1 MKHAFMITSAIN
13 VDMGVFT
20 PIDRLRQTLLTIN
33 SIKAKVPDAKIILIE
48 SAPNPL
54 NDRQNAMLL
63 DATDLLIDCTDD
75 TEVKEIYATKEW
87 ALANNSKFTRQ
98 DIIKNLIEPICFLT
112 ALKMCVEDNDFNGI
126 DRVHKI
132 SGRYII
138 NDNFKLSRYELLPD
152 RIIIANRQKSQ
163 FPLFVNGIDTQY
175 MSRLWSWPTKETD
188 KVINTYTEGL
198 AFIKK
203 CINSGQAYCDME
215 HMLYKFLP
223 AELITEFAKIGVE
236 GGLAPNGSVVSD

>member
-13 VDMGVFT
+13 VDLGIFK
-20 PIDRLRQTLLTIN
+20 PEDRLVQTLLTIH

-48 SAPNPL
+48 SAPKPL
-54 NDRQNAMLL
+54 NNRQSAMLL

-75 TEVKEIYATKEW
+75 TEVKEIYTTEEW
-87 ALANNSKFTRQ
+87 ALVNNSKFSRQ
-98 DIIKNLIEPICFLT
+98 DIIKNLIEPTCFLT
-112 ALKMCVEDNDFNGI
+112 ALKMCVEDNDFDGI

-132 SGRYII
+132 SGRYIL
-138 NDNFKLSRYELLPD
+138 NDNFKLNRYELLPD

-175 MSRLWSWPTKETD
+175 MSRLWSWPAKETD
-188 KVINTYTEGL
+188 KIITTYTEGL

-203 CINSGQAYCDME
+203 CIDSGLAYCDME

-223 AELITEFAKIGVE
+223 PDLITEFAKIGVE
-236 GGLAPNGSVVSD
+236 GGLAPNGSEVSD

>member
-13 VDMGVFT
+13 VDLGIFK
-20 PIDRLRQTLLTIN
+20 PEDRLVQTLLTIH
-33 SIKAKVPDAKIILIE
+33 SIKAKVPEAKIILIE
-48 SAPNPL
+48 SAPKPL
-54 NDRQNAMLL
+54 NNRQSALILNA
-63 DATDLLIDCTDD
+63 ADLLIDCTDD
-75 TEVKEIYATKEW
+75 TEVKEIYATEEW
-87 ALANNSKFTRQ
+87 ALANNSKFSRQ
-98 DIIKNLIEPICFLT
+98 DIIKNLIEPTCFLT
-112 ALKMCVEDNDFNGI
+112 ALKMCVEDNDFDGI

-132 SGRYII
+132 SGRYIL
-138 NDNFKLSRYELLPD
+138 NDNFKLNRYELLPD

-175 MSRLWSWPTKETD
+175 MSRLWSWPAKETD
-188 KVINTYTEGL
+188 KIITTYTEGL

-203 CINSGQAYCDME
+203 CIDSGLAYCDME

-223 AELITEFAKIGVE
+223 PDLITEFAKIGVE

>member
-13 VDMGVFT
+13 VDMGMFK
-20 PIDRLRQTLLTIN
+20 PEDRLVQTLLTIH

-48 SAPNPL
+48 SAPKPL
-54 NDRQNAMLL
+54 NNRQSVMLL

-75 TEVKEIYATKEW
+75 AEIKEIYATEEW
-87 ALANNSKFTRQ
+87 ALVNNSRFSRQ
-98 DIIKNLIEPICFLT
+98 DIIKNLIEPSCFLT
-112 ALKMCVEDNDFNGI
+112 ALKMCVEDNDFDGI

-152 RIIIANRQKSQ
+152 RIIIAKRQKSQ
-163 FPLFVNGIDTQY
+163 WPLFVNGIDTQY

-188 KVINTYTEGL
+188 TVIHTYTEGL

-203 CINSGQAYCDME
+203 CIDSGLAYCDME

-223 AELITEFAKIGVE
+223 PNLITEFAKIGVE

>member
-13 VDMGVFT
+13 VDLGIFK
-20 PIDRLRQTLLTIN
+20 PEDRLVQTLLTIH
-33 SIKAKVPDAKIILIE
+33 SIKAKVPEAKIILIE
-48 SAPNPL
+48 SAPKPL
-54 NDRQNAMLL
+54 NNRQSALILNA
-63 DATDLLIDCTDD
+63 ADLLIDCTDD
-75 TEVKEIYATKEW
+75 TEVKEIYATEEW
-87 ALANNSKFTRQ
+87 ALANNSKFSRQ
-98 DIIKNLIEPICFLT
+98 DIIKNLIEPTCFLT
-112 ALKMCVEDNDFNGI
+112 ALKMCVEDNDFDGI

-132 SGRYII
+132 SGRYIL
-138 NDNFKLSRYELLPD
+138 NDNFKLNRYELLPD

-175 MSRLWSWPTKETD
+175 MSRLWSWPAKETD

-203 CINSGQAYCDME
+203 CIDSGLAYCDME

-223 AELITEFAKIGVE
+223 PDLITEFAKIGVE

>member
-20 PIDRLRQTLLTIN
+20 PIDRLHQTLLTIT

-48 SAPNPL
+48 SAPVPL
-54 NDRQNAMLL
+54 SDRQNDLL
-63 DATDLLIDCTDD
+63 LNAVDLLIDCTDD
-75 TEVKEIYATKEW
+75 AEIKEIYATEEW
-87 ALANNSKFTRQ
+87 ALVKNSKFLRP
-98 DIIKNLIEPICFLT
+98 DIIKNLIEPTCFLT
-112 ALKMCVEDNDFNGI
+112 ALKMCVEDKDFDGI
-126 DRVHKI
+126 DRIHKL

-152 RIIIANRQKSQ
+152 RIIIANRKKSQ
-163 FPLFVNGIDTQY
+163 WPLFVNGIDTQY

-188 KVINTYTEGL
+188 KVIDTYTEGL

-203 CINSGQAYCDME
+203 CINSGLAYCDME

-236 GGLAPNGSVVSD
+236 GVLSPNGSAVSD

>member
-13 VDMGVFT
+13 VDMGMFK
-20 PIDRLRQTLLTIN
+20 PEDRLVQTLLTIH

-48 SAPNPL
+48 SAPKPL
-54 NDRQNAMLL
+54 NNRQSVMLL

-75 TEVKEIYATKEW
+75 AEVKEIYATEEW
-87 ALANNSKFTRQ
+87 ALVNNSRFSRQ
-98 DIIKNLIEPICFLT
+98 DIIKNLIEPTCFLT
-112 ALKMCVEDNDFNGI
+112 ALKMCVEDNDFDGI

-152 RIIIANRQKSQ
+152 RIIIAKRQKSQ
-163 FPLFVNGIDTQY
+163 WPLFVNGIDTQY

-198 AFIKK
+198 SFIKK
-203 CINSGQAYCDME
+203 CIDSGLAYCDME

-223 AELITEFAKIGVE
+223 PNLITEFAKIGLE
-236 GGLAPNGSVVSD
+236 GVLAPNGSAVSD